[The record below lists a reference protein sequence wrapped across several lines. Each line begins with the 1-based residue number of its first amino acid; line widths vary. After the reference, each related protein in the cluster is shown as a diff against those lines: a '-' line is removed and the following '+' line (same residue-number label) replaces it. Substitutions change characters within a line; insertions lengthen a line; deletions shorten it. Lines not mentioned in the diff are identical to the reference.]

1 MIEPILIGMSKSVHR
16 WRGKLKSKIWF
27 TSAIAQV
34 DAQQGKHYVRSA
46 RNRRRRTDE

>member
-34 DAQQGKHYVRSA
+34 DAQQRETLRPIREKPA
-46 RNRRRRTDE
+46 PQD